1 MTHRH
6 PCGARPTRPRPSAP
20 RRILDKLGGFLAG
33 AMRTRLTCLSL
44 LVLVLTGVAS
54 TAGAQGYSRPAERVL
69 SQAFAATGGAGWYL
83 LRGWRET
90 GRQGA
95 VAYESWI
102 DPLRYGLRTETR
114 EAEGLAVHGFNG
126 MADWRVGPDGA
137 MTAVND
143 HATVAKAR
151 TEAFFAVNGFFFRGR
166 FDARGDYVGARR
178 LGGRAYEVVRIQP
191 WGGEP
196 RELWFDQKTRLL
208 ARIVDRTGRRAAA
221 LQVGDYRKVGPVLIP
236 FRFAPEAGGPADPLA
251 RQRESL
257 VFAPAPRDG
266 FSLNRP
272 DELAKVLAAKV
283 SGAKVEAGK
292 AGR

>member
-6 PCGARPTRPRPSAP
+6 VRRATPITARP
-20 RRILDKLGGFLAG
+20 ILDKLGGFLAG
-33 AMRTRLTCLSL
+33 AMRHRRTTLRL
-44 LVLVLTGVAS
+44 LVLLFAGFAS
-54 TAGAQGYSRPAERVL
+54 AADAQGYSRAAEQVL
-69 SQAFAATGGAGWYL
+69 SRAFAASGGAGWYL

-90 GRQGA
+90 GRQGGGPGA

-114 EAEGLAVHGFNG
+114 EATGLAIHGFNG
-126 MADWRVGPDGA
+126 QADWRVGPDGA

-143 HATVAKAR
+143 HPTLAKAR

-166 FDARGDYVGARR
+166 FDARGDYVGVRR
-178 LGGRAYEVVRIQP
+178 LGKRAYEVVRVQP

-196 RELWFDQKTRLL
+196 RELWFDQKSRLL
-208 ARIVDRTGRRAAA
+208 ARIVDRTGRRAAS
-221 LQVGDYRKVGPVLIP
+221 LQVTDYRKVGPVLIP
-236 FRFAPEAGGPADPLA
+236 FRLTPEPGGPADPLA

-257 VFAPAPRDG
+257 VFAPASRDG

-272 DELAKVLAAKV
+272 DELAKVRAAK
-283 SGAKVEAGK
+283 SLPQP
-292 AGR
+292 